1 MLPHFL
7 KGKCPHVLL
16 QSVYG
21 KCMYHG
27 RECSSFHRDHYRD
40 LYGKN
45 YTVGHDTYVFNIL
58 TVVGHEVYTHPKSD
72 YHSNIVSPGGIVSLL

>member
-1 MLPHFL
+1 M
-7 KGKCPHVLL
+7 
-16 QSVYG
+16 
-21 KCMYHG
+21 
-27 RECSSFHRDHYRD
+27 D

-45 YTVGHDTYVFNIL
+45 YTVGHDLYVFNIL